1 MGLSKNELAE
11 ALGVHL
17 TTIYRLEAGQIALTK
32 RTQLAI
38 EALAKSKRVG
48 VVL

>member
-1 MGLSKNELAE
+1 MGLRKDELAE

-17 TTIYRLEAGQIALTK
+17 VTIYRMENGEIPISK

-38 EALAKSKRVG
+38 EALAKSKHVE
-48 VVL
+48 VIQ